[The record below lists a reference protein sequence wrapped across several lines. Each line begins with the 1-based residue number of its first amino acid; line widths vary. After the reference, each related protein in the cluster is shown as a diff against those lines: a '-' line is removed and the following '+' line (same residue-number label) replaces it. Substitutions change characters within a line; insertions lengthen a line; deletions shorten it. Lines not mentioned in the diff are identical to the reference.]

1 MPIRLS
7 QGPWATVRSSRGIS
21 GAKVQHQLYGITG
34 ELKNTEDKIGFARQF
49 YNDVVMDYNNT
60 VEMIPS
66 SIIAGLFKF
75 IPEEFIQIDEAE
87 AVNPR

>member
-1 MPIRLS
+1 MMC
-7 QGPWATVRSSRGIS
+7 
-21 GAKVQHQLYGITG
+21 H
-34 ELKNTEDKIGFARQF
+34 
-49 YNDVVMDYNNT
+49 DYNT

-87 AVNPR
+87 AVNPQVKF